1 MGAFGKLVRKAS
13 AYFLFFMTFVLTLP
27 VVNAEEG
34 WPIALFMAASAA
46 LGGALIMRRL
56 RREAKKEE
64 RQGQVERQLAVLR
77 LADSGDGSLTATEVA
92 TRLGWPIDT
101 ALETLRS
108 LDDGVRV
115 TSTVTDEGIILFEF
129 LELIHDPTR
138 RRKTPAA
145 IAAAESSIPPPQVA
159 APRKKGGR

>member
-1 MGAFGKLVRKAS
+1 MSAFGRLIRKAS
-13 AYFLFFMTFVLTLP
+13 AYFLFFMTFVLILP

-34 WPIALFMAASAA
+34 WPIALFMAAAAA
-46 LGGALIMRRL
+46 LGGGLIVRGL
-56 RREAKKEE
+56 RRDTKKEE
-64 RQGQVERQLAVLR
+64 RRGQIERQLAVLR

-92 TRLGWPIDT
+92 TRLGWPIGT

-138 RRKTPAA
+138 RKKPPAA
-145 IAAAESSIPPPQVA
+145 IAAAESNAPRPAA
-159 APRKKGGR
+159 APREKRSR